1 MDAVLTRE
9 EVIAITGRR
18 RKSAQC
24 KWLRDN
30 GIKFKPNALGH
41 PQIGRAYYD
50 QLAGSSGRRRG
61 AASEPNWGALPWS
74 KSS

>member
-1 MDAVLTRE
+1 MSDATLTRE
-9 EVIAITGRR
+9 EVIRITGRR

-50 QLAGSSGRRRG
+50 QLAGAGSTRRQ
-61 AASEPNWGALPWS
+61 AAEPDWSALNRS
-74 KSS
+74 KR